1 MSDRDLY
8 DALRQHS
15 QGMFT
20 DYPTLLIFEN
30 QEQMDNIQTKNI
42 QIFNKS
48 RFMCCL
54 REEITEEFLMRL
66 KYSSHVLV

>member
-20 DYPTLLIFEN
+20 YYPTLLIFEN
-30 QEQMDNIQTKNI
+30 QEQIESAQIRNIEL
-42 QIFNKS
+42 FDKS
-48 RFMCCL
+48 RYICCL
-54 REEITEEFLMRL
+54 REEITEEMLIRL